1 MIHKAL
7 TQTEQNS
14 LTPDMVLNDLMDG
27 NRRFMDKNMSER
39 DLQGQRQTSVSGQFP
54 KAVVLSCI
62 DSRVPVEMVFDQGI
76 GDLFVARV
84 AGNFEN
90 VDIIGSIEYSCK
102 VAGSKLVMVLGH
114 EACGAVKAACDG
126 VELGNITALLSNIK
140 PAVALSTAD
149 TSGATNS
156 SNSDFV
162 AKVVENNVRLTIER
176 IRQKSPILAEM
187 ESEGAIKFVGGVYSL
202 SDGSVSIID

>member
-1 MIHKAL
+1 MINTAL
-7 TQTEQNS
+7 TQSEQKTLSPNN
-14 LTPDMVLNDLMDG
+14 VLDDLMQG
-27 NRRFMDKNMSER
+27 NERFVAKNMSQR

-62 DSRVPVEMVFDQGI
+62 DSRVPVELVFDQGI

-126 VELGNITALLSNIK
+126 VELGNITALLGNIT
-140 PAVALSTAD
+140 PAVALSTPD
-149 TSGATNS
+149 TEGPTDS
-156 SNSDFV
+156 SNAAFV
-162 AKVVENNVRLTIER
+162 NKVIENNVKLTIDR

-187 ESEGAIKFVGGVYSL
+187 EKDGAIKFVGAVYQL
-202 SDGSVSIID
+202 STGRVELI